1 MYMIMFITPSSN
13 RWYLT
18 LSAIIFTVVAFAHL
32 ALILLQMPATV
43 GEYTIPYEVNGI
55 VVILL
60 GYLATRGFIAAH
72 RL

>member
-1 MYMIMFITPSSN
+1 MFITPSSN

-18 LSAIIFTVVAFAHL
+18 VTAIIFTLVAVAHL
-32 ALILLQMPATV
+32 ALIILQLPAV
-43 GEYTIPYEVNGI
+43 IGGYAIPYEINGL

>member
-1 MYMIMFITPSSN
+1 MNILITTSSN

-18 LSAIIFTVVAFAHL
+18 LSAIIFTVVAIAHL

-43 GEYTIPYEVNGI
+43 GGYVIPYEVNGLA
-55 VVILL
+55 VILL

>member
-1 MYMIMFITPSSN
+1 MFITPSNN

-18 LSAIIFTVVAFAHL
+18 VSAIIFTLVAVAHL
-32 ALILLQMPATV
+32 ALILLQMPAII
-43 GEYTIPYEVNGI
+43 GEYVIPYEINGI
-55 VVILL
+55 IVIIT

>member
-1 MYMIMFITPSSN
+1 MLMFITPSSN

-18 LSAIIFTVVAFAHL
+18 ISAIIFTLVAIAHL
-32 ALILLQMPATV
+32 ALIVLQLPATV
-43 GEYTIPYEVNGI
+43 GMYTAPYEINGL
-55 VVILL
+55 VVILM

>member
-1 MYMIMFITPSSN
+1 MSTYTKTSNN

-18 LSAIIFTVVAFAHL
+18 VTSIIFTVVAMAHL
-32 ALILLQMPATV
+32 SLIIFQLPASIGPYTV
-43 GEYTIPYEVNGI
+43 PYEINGLV
-55 VVILL
+55 VVIL

>member
-1 MYMIMFITPSSN
+1 MLMLITPSTN

-18 LSAIIFTVVAFAHL
+18 LSAIIFTVVAIAHL
-32 ALILLQMPATV
+32 AIIILQMPVTV
-43 GEYTIPYEVNGI
+43 SGYTIPYEVNGL

-60 GYLATRGFIAAH
+60 GYLATRGFMAAH